1 MEGDFAAGGEM
12 QALPVPNYSAGD
24 ILMEEQGSLQFRQQ
38 QRAKANAG
46 KVEKDY

>member
-1 MEGDFAAGGEM
+1 
-12 QALPVPNYSAGD
+12 
-24 ILMEEQGSLQFRQQ
+24 MEEQGSLQFRQQ